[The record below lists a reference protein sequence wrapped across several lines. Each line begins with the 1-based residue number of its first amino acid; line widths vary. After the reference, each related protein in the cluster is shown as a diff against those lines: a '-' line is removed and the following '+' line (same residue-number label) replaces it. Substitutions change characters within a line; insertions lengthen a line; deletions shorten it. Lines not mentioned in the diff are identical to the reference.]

1 MSELLA
7 NLALGFSVAA
17 HPYNIGFCL
26 LGALVG
32 TLVGVLPGIGTVA
45 TVAMLLPITF
55 GLPPVG
61 ALIMLAGIYYG
72 AQYGGSTTSVL
83 VNIPGEAGSVVTCL
97 DGHQMARQGRAGAAL
112 SIAAIASF
120 FAGCVATVLV
130 AALGTPLTSLALLFG
145 PAEYFSLMVLGLI
158 FAVVLAKGSILNA
171 IAMILTGLLL
181 SMIGSDLETGA
192 GRMTFDIAE
201 LSDGIGFSNVAMGI
215 FGFAE
220 IIRNLEMSQESR
232 DIVKAKIKGLMPTRE
247 DLVDASG
254 AIARGTVLGSLLGIL
269 PGGGAVV
276 SSFAAYTFEKRISKH
291 PERFGHGEIR
301 GVAAPE
307 AANNAA
313 AQTSFIPLLTLGIP
327 PNAVMALMVGA
338 MTIHGIVP
346 GPQVMAKQPELFWG
360 MVASMWLGNLMLI
373 IINLPLVGVWVS
385 LLRVPY
391 RLLYPSIIVFCCIGI
406 YSINNSPTD
415 VVISAIFGLVG
426 YWLTKHDFEPA
437 PLVLAFVLG
446 PLMEENLRRAM
457 LIARG
462 DATVFVTRPISGV
475 LIALAVGL
483 LVIAALPMI
492 RKRRDEVFVE

>member
-7 NLALGFSVAA
+7 NLAMGFSVAA
-17 HPYNIGFCL
+17 LPHNLAFCL

-72 AQYGGSTTSVL
+72 AQYGGSTTSIL
-83 VNIPGEAGSVVTCL
+83 VNIPGEATSVVTAI
-97 DGHQMARQGRAGAAL
+97 DGHAMAKQGRAGPAL
-112 SIAAIASF
+112 AIAAIGSF
-120 FAGCVATVLV
+120 FAGCVATVLIAV
-130 AALGTPLTSLALLFG
+130 LGAPLTKLALAFG

-158 FAVVLAKGSILNA
+158 FAVVLAKGSVLKA
-171 IAMILTGLLL
+171 IAMILLGLLL
-181 SMIGSDLETGA
+181 SMVGSDIETGA
-192 GRMTFDIAE
+192 SRMAFNIPE
-201 LSDGIGFSNVAMGI
+201 LADGLGFATVAMGV

-220 IIRNLEMSQESR
+220 IIRNLDAGSEMDRELVQQ
-232 DIVKAKIKGLMPTRE
+232 KITGLMPTRK
-247 DLVDASG
+247 DLKDSAP
-254 AIARGTVLGSLLGIL
+254 AILRGTVLGSILGIL
-269 PGGGAVV
+269 PGGGAVIA
-276 SSFAAYTFEKRISKH
+276 SFAAYTLEKKLAKDPS
-291 PERFGHGEIR
+291 RFGRGAIE

-307 AANNAA
+307 SANNAA

-346 GPQVMAKQPELFWG
+346 GPQVMTKQPELFWG
-360 MVASMWLGNLMLI
+360 MIASMWLGNVMLVV
-373 IINLPLVGVWVS
+373 INLPLVGVWVT

-406 YSINNSPTD
+406 YSINTSPTD
-415 VVISAIFGLVG
+415 VVIAAIFGLFG
-426 YWLTKHDFEPA
+426 YWLVKHDFEPA

-462 DATVFVTRPISGV
+462 DATVFATRPISAGLLLV
-475 LIALAVGL
+475 AAFLLALA
-483 LVIAALPMI
+483 A
-492 RKRRDEVFVE
+492 

>member
-1 MSELLA
+1 MTELLS

-17 HPYNIGFCL
+17 SPYNIGFCL

-112 SIAAIASF
+112 AIAAIGSF
-120 FAGCVATVLV
+120 FAGCVSTVLV
-130 AALGTPLTSLALLFG
+130 AALGAPLTSLALLFG

-158 FAVVLAKGSILNA
+158 FAVVLAKGSVVKA

-181 SMIGSDLETGA
+181 SMVGSDLETGA
-192 GRMTFDIAE
+192 ARMTFNITTLA
-201 LSDGIGFSNVAMGI
+201 DGIGFSNVAMGL

-220 IIRNLEMSQESR
+220 IIRNLEVSQESR
-232 DIVKAKIKGLMPTRE
+232 DIVKAKITNLMPTRK
-247 DLVDASG
+247 DLADSAG
-254 AIARGTVLGSLLGIL
+254 AIGRGTFIGSLLGIL

-276 SSFAAYTFEKRISKH
+276 ASFAAYTIEKKISKH
-291 PERFGHGEIR
+291 PSKFGHGAIE

-307 AANNAA
+307 SANNAA
-313 AQTSFIPLLTLGIP
+313 AQASFIPLLTLGIP

-346 GPQVMAKQPELFWG
+346 GPQVMTKQPELFWG
-360 MVASMWLGNLMLI
+360 MIASMWLGNLMLV

-406 YSINNSPTD
+406 YSINNAPFD
-415 VVISAIFGLVG
+415 VVISAAFGLFG
-426 YWLTKHDFEPA
+426 YWLVKHDFEPA

-462 DATVFVTRPISGV
+462 DATVFFTRPISAG
-475 LIALAVGL
+475 LIAVAAGL

-492 RKRRDEVFVE
+492 RKRREEVFIE

>member
-1 MSELLA
+1 MSELLS
-7 NLALGFSVAA
+7 NLALGFGVAFS
-17 HPYNIGFCL
+17 PMNVLFCL

-45 TVAMLLPITF
+45 TIAMLLPITF

-83 VNIPGEAGSVVTCL
+83 VNIPGEATSVVTCL

-112 SIAAIASF
+112 AIAAIGSF

-130 AALGTPLTSLALLFG
+130 AALGAPLTSLALLFG

-158 FAVVLAKGSILNA
+158 FAVVLAKGSVLKA
-171 IAMILTGLLL
+171 IAMVLSGLLM
-181 SMIGSDLETGA
+181 SMVGSDLETGA

-201 LSDGIGFSNVAMGI
+201 LADGIGFTNIAMGV

-220 IIRNLEMSQESR
+220 IIRNLELPSESR
-232 DIVKAKIKGLMPTRE
+232 DIVSSKVTGLMPTRK
-247 DLVDASG
+247 DLIDASG
-254 AIARGTVLGSLLGIL
+254 AIARGTLLGSLLGIL
-269 PGGGAVV
+269 PGGGAVIA
-276 SSFAAYTFEKRISKH
+276 SFAAYTFEKRMSKD
-291 PERFGHGEIR
+291 PSKFGKGAIE

-307 AANNAA
+307 SANNAA
-313 AQTSFIPLLTLGIP
+313 AQTAFIPLLTLGIP

-346 GPQVMAKQPELFWG
+346 GPQVMTKQPELFWG
-360 MVASMWLGNLMLI
+360 MIASMWIGNLMLV
-373 IINLPLVGVWVS
+373 IINLPLVGVWVT

-391 RLLYPSIIVFCCIGI
+391 RLLFPSIIVFCCIGI
-406 YSINNSPTD
+406 YSINNAPTD
-415 VVISAIFGLVG
+415 VMISAMFGVVG
-426 YWLTKHDFEPA
+426 YWLIKHDFEAA
-437 PLVLAFVLG
+437 PMLLGFVLG

-462 DATVFVTRPISGV
+462 DATVFFTRPISGG
-475 LIALAVGL
+475 LLAVAIVL
-483 LVIAALPMI
+483 LILAVLPMI
-492 RKRRDEVFVE
+492 RKRREEVFVE